1 MQFSEIVNLDKFPIT
16 DPKFKNS
23 CKGLLDRKGALNLKK
38 FLLPAA
44 IKKIRE
50 EGIKKQHLAYY
61 VKNKHNVYLT
71 ADDPSY
77 PDNHPRN
84 RQITSSKGCIQDDQ
98 IPQDS
103 PLHTLYNS
111 DIFKNFLSY
120 VLGEQALYK
129 FADSLSSINL
139 HYASKG
145 QELGW
150 HFDNSSF
157 ATTLLIQRPEG
168 GGIFEYVENV
178 RDAVAGEMNY
188 TAVNDILNN
197 ATSTK
202 KFNVP
207 EGTLTLFRGQN
218 ALHRVTPTQ
227 GERTRMLAVFAYN
240 SKQGVAISPETSMIF
255 YGRVG

>member
-1 MQFSEIVNLDKFPIT
+1 M
-16 DPKFKNS
+16 
-23 CKGLLDRKGALNLKK
+23 
-38 FLLPAA
+38 
-44 IKKIRE
+44 
-50 EGIKKQHLAYY
+50 
-61 VKNKHNVYLT
+61 
-71 ADDPSY
+71 
-77 PDNHPRN
+77 
-84 RQITSSKGCIQDDQ
+84 
-98 IPQDS
+98 
-103 PLHTLYNS
+103 
-111 DIFKNFLSY
+111 
-120 VLGEQALYK
+120 
-129 FADSLSSINL
+129 
-139 HYASKG
+139 
-145 QELGW
+145 GW

-168 GGIFEYVENV
+168 GGVFEYVENV

-197 ATSTK
+197 STSTK